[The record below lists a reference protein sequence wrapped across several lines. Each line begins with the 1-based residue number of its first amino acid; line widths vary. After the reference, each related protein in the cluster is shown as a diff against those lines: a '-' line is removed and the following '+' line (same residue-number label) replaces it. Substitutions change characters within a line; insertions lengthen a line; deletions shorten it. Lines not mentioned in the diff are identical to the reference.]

1 LYAFQDCVA
10 TADGHRIVASHALL
24 LQFGVQNLYDPE
36 LDEWLR
42 MDTFR
47 RAPGKGPASS
57 PLPAAAVTEASA
69 QGK

>member
-1 LYAFQDCVA
+1 V
-10 TADGHRIVASHALL
+10 

-47 RAPGKGPASS
+47 REPGRVR
-57 PLPAAAVTEASA
+57 LPRSC
-69 QGK
+69 QPR